1 MLDLSIVIVNYNVK
15 EFLTQCIDS
24 IYKSKTSYS
33 FEVIVVD
40 NNSADSGEKSIREQF
55 PSVHWINNPEN
66 IGFGKANNIGFETA
80 KGEYTLILNPDTVL
94 QSDAI
99 EKCLNFL
106 GDHPEVGGLGIQ
118 GIDGSG
124 RFLPESKRALPT
136 PLVALWKITGLS
148 SLFPKSRLFARYHLG
163 HLDKNENHEVD
174 ILVGCFMMVPTKLL
188 RQVQGFDTRYFMYG
202 EDIDLSYELQK
213 TGKKNIY
220 FSESRIIHY
229 KGESTK
235 RGSLNYVRMFYKAMV
250 LFAQKQFSGSAAWAY
265 KLLIYFGIYLRASL
279 AVVARIARSAFAPA
293 LDGALLFTVL
303 NHIKVYWEFNHRFI
317 NGGSYPDL
325 YTFQI
330 QGSYVFLWIFG
341 LWVGGAYFKGTQP
354 KHLIRSMF
362 FTTLLIGFTY
372 GLLPEELRFS
382 RALLM
387 LGALIGTA
395 VLLSY
400 RALISLLTGQRLFQ
414 EQQQQPRIIFYG
426 KDSNFESLQTI
437 LKESNVYPAFTW
449 KQNPLE
455 ENDIETLGALIQLH
469 RINEL
474 IIDNDSISY
483 DKFIELTVQLGSH
496 TSIKSLLPHQGFIIG
511 SDSSLSQ
518 GSTYKKQ
525 YFISDPNYLRQRRIY
540 EIVLTFFILNVPVS
554 LLTALIF
561 GRLNGWKAWIQNAG
575 NILIGKRSL
584 IGYTSA
590 LGEKFSLPEIPEP
603 IFDICRELPKELD
616 FPQNAKAFIED
627 YAKEAQ
633 IHTDLLRLWQLSK
646 Y

>member
-33 FEVIVVD
+33 YEVIVVD
-40 NNSADSGEKSIREQF
+40 NNSIDSGEESICEQF
-55 PSVHWINNPEN
+55 PSIRWINNSEN
-66 IGFGKANNIGFETA
+66 IGFGKANNIGFESA
-80 KGEYTLILNPDTVL
+80 KGQYTLILNPDTVV
-94 QSDAI
+94 QSDTI

-106 GDHPEVGGLGIQ
+106 VGHPEVGGLGIQ

-124 RFLPESKRALPT
+124 RFLPESKRSLPT
-136 PLVALWKITGLS
+136 PMVAFWKITGLS
-148 SLFPKSRLFARYHLG
+148 SLFPKSPLFARYHLG
-163 HLDKNENHEVD
+163 HLNKNENHEVD
-174 ILVGCFMMVPTKLL
+174 ILVGCFMMVPTELL

-235 RGSLNYVRMFYKAMV
+235 RGSLNYVRMFYKAMI

-265 KLLIYFGIYLRASL
+265 KLLIYLGIYIRGSL
-279 AVVARIARSAFAPA
+279 AVMSRIAKSAFAPV
-293 LDGALLFTVL
+293 LDGTLLFTVL
-303 NHIKVYWEFNHRFI
+303 NQSKAYWELNHRFI
-317 NGGSYPDL
+317 SGGSYPDL

-330 QGSYVFLWIFG
+330 QSSYVFIWILG
-341 LWVGGAYFKGTQP
+341 LWMGGVYFKGAQP

-362 FTTLLIGFTY
+362 FTTLMIGFAY

-382 RALLM
+382 RALLV
-387 LGALIGTA
+387 LGALIGTTI
-395 VLLSY
+395 LLTY
-400 RALISLLTGQRLFQ
+400 RALIAQLSGQRFFQ
-414 EQQQQPRIIFYG
+414 EEQQQPRLIFYG
-426 KDSNFESLQTI
+426 KDANFELLQTI
-437 LKESNVYPAFTW
+437 LKESKVRPAFSW

-455 ENDIETLGALIQLH
+455 EKDIETLRALIQLH

-474 IIDNDSISY
+474 IIDNDAISY
-483 DKFIELTVQLGSH
+483 DKLIELTVKLGSY
-496 TSIKSLLPHQGFIIG
+496 TSIKSLLPNQGYIIG

-518 GSTYKKQ
+518 GTTYKKQ
-525 YFISDPNYLRQRRIY
+525 YVISDANYLRQRRIY
-540 EIVLTFFILNVPVS
+540 EIVLTFFILAVPIS
-554 LLTALIF
+554 FLTALIF
-561 GRLNGWKAWIQNAG
+561 GRMNGWKVWMQNAG
-575 NILIGKRSL
+575 NILIGKRAL
-584 IGYTSA
+584 IGYTSV
-590 LGEKFSLPEIPEP
+590 LGKKFSLPEMPEP
-603 IFDICRELPKELD
+603 IFDICRDMPEELD

-627 YAKEAQ
+627 YAKEAKIQ
-633 IHTDLLRLWQLSK
+633 TDLLRLWQLSK